1 MPSWKMVLNKP
12 ALRTNLKEI
21 TFLDINK
28 YLCYWLI
35 YSYQLLYVCWLYLLL
50 PSPMMLI
57 TMAINIS
64 CRQISKLRNT
74 LLLSYWLLMLGF
86 IYFLSCLRRLPD
98 RGANLAVLLILVVL
112 ASSMHKFREISILS
126 LFSNVLVLCQSW
138 PSYFVSSI
146 SKSSQ
151 TTSCKRHHSAQ
162 ILIPPSNSSLYV
174 YCSPSWCIDLTREA
188 KLSHISSILLSLFLL
203 S

>member
-1 MPSWKMVLNKP
+1 MLSWTMVLNKP
-12 ALRTNLKEI
+12 ATRTNLKEI
-21 TFLDINK
+21 TFLDISK

-35 YSYQLLYVCWLYLLL
+35 CSYQLLYVCWLYLLL
-50 PSPMMLI
+50 LSPMMLI

-64 CRQISKLRNT
+64 CRLISKLRNT

-98 RGANLAVLLILVVL
+98 RGVNLAVLLILVVL
-112 ASSMHKFREISILS
+112 ASSMLKSREISILS
-126 LFSNVLVLCQSW
+126 LFLNALVLCQSW

-151 TTSCKRHHSAQ
+151 TTSCKDTTLPRSSSRHL
-162 ILIPPSNSSLYV
+162 ILH
-174 YCSPSWCIDLTREA
+174 CMCIVPHLGV
-188 KLSHISSILLSLFLL
+188 
-203 S
+203 